1 MKVNL
6 SVNVAGMALRNPI
19 MTASGTFGYGAEFAP
34 YMDLQSIGAIV
45 TKGLSLR
52 PQAGNDTPRIIETPA
67 GMLNAIGLQNVGIDA
82 FVEKK
87 VPFLRTVNTPC
98 IANFFGNT
106 VEEYAEM
113 ARRLDAIP
121 EVAGL
126 EMNISCPN
134 VKCGGIQF
142 GSDPASAA
150 TVVAAC
156 RAVCNKPL
164 IVKLSPNVTDV
175 VAMARACVDAGAD
188 SLSLINTLVGMAID
202 IKTRRP
208 VLANTTGGLSGPAI
222 KPVALRMVWQVAQ
235 AVKVPLI
242 GIGGIMSATDVVE
255 FLPDGTPFPT
265 FYYLTHP
272 AAAAAMSA
280 LEAGHVMP
288 EFAELLSTDEDVRAA
303 YRAAHEA
310 YLADRA
316 VYGDVEEIAGI
327 SAGGMPERVKC
338 LHALAGHALAAGPG
352 VNPIGDLA
360 LARGGW
366 SPERCACAPPAGR
379 AACSPP
385 RAWSRCVPS
394 CRSFRRVRSQKTS

>member
-6 SVNVAGMALRNPI
+6 SVDVAGMALRNPI

-202 IKTRRP
+202 VKTRRP

-255 FLPDGTPFPT
+255 FLLAGATAVQVGTASFVTPGIAQT
-265 FYYLTHP
+265 I
-272 AAAAAMSA
+272 AED
-280 LEAGHVMP
+280 LEQWMQANGVH
-288 EFAELLSTDEDVRAA
+288 DVRELIGGLR
-303 YRAAHEA
+303 RA
-310 YLADRA
+310 
-316 VYGDVEEIAGI
+316 
-327 SAGGMPERVKC
+327 
-338 LHALAGHALAAGPG
+338 
-352 VNPIGDLA
+352 
-360 LARGGW
+360 
-366 SPERCACAPPAGR
+366 
-379 AACSPP
+379 
-385 RAWSRCVPS
+385 
-394 CRSFRRVRSQKTS
+394 